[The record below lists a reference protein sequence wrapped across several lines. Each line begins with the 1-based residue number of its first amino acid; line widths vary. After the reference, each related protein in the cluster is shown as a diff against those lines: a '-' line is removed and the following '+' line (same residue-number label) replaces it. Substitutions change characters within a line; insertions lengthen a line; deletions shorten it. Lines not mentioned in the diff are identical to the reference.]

1 MSSGGTVR
9 RVSRQDIQLVQNL
22 IERCLQLYMNQKEV
36 VETLLEQAKIEPGFT
51 ELVWQKLEEENREFF
66 KAYYLRLM
74 VKHQIMEFN
83 KLLEQQVQHMRQM
96 HPSGVTSV
104 QNTNGGSHIQSSINQ
119 KHLGYASEHTDQ
131 SLKSISSSLSNA
143 YLNGS
148 STLNTNNVASS
159 VNISTHGRRV
169 DASPPPNILSSSQT
183 TTNMPVMMHGMNGG
197 GGGGIIKS
205 ETAFTN
211 NPASSFMYGGGG
223 ERNVLEGHST
233 VRGDTSIPSFGNN
246 QQPLSET
253 VLDAEAA
260 TFGFLGQIP
269 RNFSLSDLTADFSQ
283 SSEILESYD
292 KSPFLVPG
300 AENFLDSCDRG
311 EYQGDNKRLETISE
325 GFSYDNLG
333 SE

>member
-1 MSSGGTVR
+1 MSSGTVR

-83 KLLEQQVQHMRQM
+83 KLLEQQFQHMQQM

-104 QNTNGGSHIQSSINQ
+104 QNTNGSHIQSMSQ
-119 KHLGYASEHTDQ
+119 KHLGYTSDQ
-131 SLKSISSSLSNA
+131 SLKSDAHHPMPSSLSNA

-148 STLNTNNVASS
+148 STLNTNVASS

-169 DASPPPNILSSSQT
+169 DASSPNMLSSQT
-183 TTNMPVMMHGMNGG
+183 TNMPMMQGMNGG
-197 GGGGIIKS
+197 GMIKS

-211 NPASSFMYGGGG
+211 PTSFMYGG
-223 ERNVLEGHST
+223 ERNALGGHST
-233 VRGDTSIPSFGNN
+233 VRDTSIPSFGNESN
-246 QQPLSET
+246 NNQPLSEPL
-253 VLDAEAA
+253 LDSEAA

-292 KSPFLVPG
+292 KSPFLVPDG
-300 AENFLDSCDRG
+300 ENFLDSCDRG

>member
-1 MSSGGTVR
+1 MSSGTVR

-66 KAYYLRLM
+66 NAYYLRLM

-83 KLLEQQVQHMRQM
+83 KLLEQQVRHMQQM
-96 HPSGVTSV
+96 HPTGLTSI
-104 QNTNGGSHIQSSINQ
+104 QNTNGSHIQSMNQ
-119 KHLGYASEHTDQ
+119 KQLGYASEHTDHQ
-131 SLKSISSSLSNA
+131 SLKPNAHHPMPSSLSNA

-148 STLNTNNVASS
+148 STLNTNVSPS
-159 VNISTHGRRV
+159 VNMSTHARRV
-169 DASPPPNILSSSQT
+169 DTCPNMLSSQT
-183 TTNMPVMMHGMNGG
+183 TTNMPPMMQGMNGG
-197 GGGGIIKS
+197 GGGGMIKS

-211 NPASSFMYGGGG
+211 PPSFMYGG
-223 ERNVLEGHST
+223 ERNNALEGHST
-233 VRGDTSIPSFGNN
+233 
-246 QQPLSET
+246 
-253 VLDAEAA
+253 EAS
-260 TFGFLGQIP
+260 TFGFLGSIP

-292 KSPFLVPG
+292 KSPFLAPD

-311 EYQGDNKRLETISE
+311 EYQGDNKRLDTISE

>member
-1 MSSGGTVR
+1 MSSGTVR

-66 KAYYLRLM
+66 NAYYLRLM

-83 KLLEQQVQHMRQM
+83 KLLEQQVRHMQQM
-96 HPSGVTSV
+96 HPTGLTSI
-104 QNTNGGSHIQSSINQ
+104 QNTNGSHIQSMNQ
-119 KHLGYASEHTDQ
+119 KQLGYASEHTDHQ
-131 SLKSISSSLSNA
+131 SLKPNAHHPMPSSLSNA

-148 STLNTNNVASS
+148 STLNTNVSPS
-159 VNISTHGRRV
+159 VNMSTHARRV
-169 DASPPPNILSSSQT
+169 DTCPNMLSSQT
-183 TTNMPVMMHGMNGG
+183 TTNMPPMMQGMNGG
-197 GGGGIIKS
+197 GGGMIKS

-211 NPASSFMYGGGG
+211 PPSFMYGG
-223 ERNVLEGHST
+223 ERNNALEGHST
-233 VRGDTSIPSFGNN
+233 GRETPIPSFSNESNNN
-246 QQPLSET
+246 QPIGDTL
-253 VLDAEAA
+253 LDAEAS
-260 TFGFLGQIP
+260 TFGFLGSIP

-292 KSPFLVPG
+292 KSPFLAPD

-311 EYQGDNKRLETISE
+311 EYQGDNKRLDTISE